1 MQGLGIQLVLPLR
14 RRTMT
19 MQELL
24 EMMQRLEMK
33 VDALIQEKDA
43 YERSNK
49 VLTKENE
56 LLGKANREQY
66 LMIRDL
72 KRRLG
77 EEL

>member
-1 MQGLGIQLVLPLR
+1 
-14 RRTMT
+14 MT